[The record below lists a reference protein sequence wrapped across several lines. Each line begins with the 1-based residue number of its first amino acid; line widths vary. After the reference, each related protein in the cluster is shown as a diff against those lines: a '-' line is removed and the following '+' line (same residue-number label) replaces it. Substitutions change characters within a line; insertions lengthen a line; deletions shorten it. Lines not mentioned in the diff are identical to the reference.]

1 MQDRLETLEEEVKR
15 LNEQLEKDNKEG
27 VKGIDEI
34 RER

>member
-15 LNEQLEKDNKEG
+15 LSEQLEKDNQEG